1 MIDRKY
7 KVDSDSDD
15 SDDGKEKKP
24 RLLNPCKEVCNDL
37 SELFEKQ
44 IFTDVTVRLMDGKEL
59 KGHKIILSCKCHN
72 LLYKFFILL
81 KIAFSR
87 PLNGVR

>member
-15 SDDGKEKKP
+15 SDDGKEKEP
-24 RLLNPCKEVCNDL
+24 RLMNPCKEVCNDL

-44 IFTDVTVRLMDGKEL
+44 IFTDVTVRLMDDKEL
-59 KGHKIILSCKCHN
+59 KGHKIILSCKFHN
-72 LLYKFFILL
+72 WLYKFLILL